1 MLDINQVLNDCL
13 KQLSKEYAIE
23 EIPNYNSKVF
33 IKVWRV
39 ILEANLF
46 GKLEEVAV
54 NIGFPLSFPYIMPWV
69 SVSDER
75 FRLLPHISY
84 QTRKLCLYENDVVYD
99 TQNIYGLIR
108 DNINKTRIWL
118 EIYTN
123 RDNSDEYSKEIKSY
137 WNQQYDGEDAIDSS
151 VIIVGNIPKETC
163 KLKAITYSEE
173 KLSDRKEKII
183 RVVFSDNSEEED
195 TFKYL
200 KSVYHAI
207 DFEIIFIASMTIPN
221 APPYIITGKDINDWI
236 GDIADKEKVQQYINS
251 NYSGILLFPIGL
263 ENACGGIIIPKQ
275 NTKRNG
281 FRKDALKA
289 YYTLTGPFWGDKN
302 KKLKRVFAQSYTK
315 HRIAERTAGK
325 MMEQK
330 CFLVAGLGSVGSNL
344 CYYLNGYNNAKFTL
358 VDSEELTLDN
368 IGRHLLGF
376 DYLRQNKAKAV
387 AHYLKSYRPDRCII
401 SKDTYLQT
409 LQDEIF
415 SDVNTLFICT
425 GDLISEQWLL
435 SGMINGI
442 IEVPAFILWL
452 EPYGISGIMIY
463 VNPKDKSSLN
473 KLSSTVNNG
482 FFDYCLISKDEYE
495 NADKLIRQ
503 EAGCNGKYALYS
515 ANDVTMFLSAMFQHI
530 DYLISSDS
538 ESRCYRWIGN
548 IEIAEE
554 RKIKLTSKESLVKN
568 IVQELEI

>member
-23 EIPNYNSKVF
+23 EIPNYNSKAF

-46 GKLEEVAV
+46 GKVEEVAV

-99 TQNIYGLIR
+99 TLNIYGLIR
-108 DNINKTRIWL
+108 DNIRKTRKWL
-118 EIYTN
+118 ETYTN

-137 WNQQYDGEDAIDSS
+137 WNQQYDCEEAIDSTY
-151 VIIVGNIPKETC
+151 ILLGNIPKETC
-163 KLKAITYSEE
+163 KLTAITYSEE
-173 KLSDRKEKII
+173 KLSDGKVKII
-183 RVVFSDNSEEED
+183 RVICSDSNEED
-195 TFKYL
+195 TLKYL
-200 KSVYHAI
+200 KSVHHANDI
-207 DFEIIFIASMTIPN
+207 EVMFVASMTI
-221 APPYIITGKDINDWI
+221 AKVPPYTITGKDINDRI
-236 GDIADKEKVQQYINS
+236 RDIADKEKVKRYINA
-251 NYSGILLFPIGL
+251 NNSGILLFPIGL
-263 ENACGGIIIPKQ
+263 INACGGVIIPRQ
-275 NTKRNG
+275 NIKRNG
-281 FRKDALKA
+281 FRKDALTA
-289 YYTLTGPFWGDKN
+289 YYTLTDPFWGDKN
-302 KKLKRVFAQSYTK
+302 KKLKRIFAQSYTEN
-315 HRIAERTAGK
+315 HIAERTAGR
-325 MMEQK
+325 MMEQN

-376 DYLRQNKAKAV
+376 DYLNQNKAKAV
-387 AHYLKSYRPDRCII
+387 SRYLKSYRPDRKIVVI
-401 SKDTYLQT
+401 DTYLQT
-409 LQDEIF
+409 LQKEIL
-415 SDVNTLFICT
+415 SKSSILFVCT
-425 GDLISEQWLL
+425 GDLISEQWLITE
-435 SGMINGI
+435 MIAGTVNI
-442 IEVPAFILWL
+442 PAFILWL

-530 DYLISSDS
+530 DYLISSGS
-538 ESRCYRWIGN
+538 ESKCYRWIGN
-548 IEIAEE
+548 VEIAEE
-554 RKIKLTSKESLVKN
+554 RQIKLASKEKLIKN
-568 IVQELEI
+568 TIQVLDI